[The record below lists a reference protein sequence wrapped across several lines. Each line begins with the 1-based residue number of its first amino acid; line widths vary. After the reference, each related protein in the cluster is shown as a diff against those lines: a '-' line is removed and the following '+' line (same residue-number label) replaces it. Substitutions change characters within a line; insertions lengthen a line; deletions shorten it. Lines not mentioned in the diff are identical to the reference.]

1 MVDIVDKQTRSRMMS
16 GIKGKNT
23 QPEMLVRK
31 YLHAKGFRYR
41 LHDKKLRGS
50 PDIVLRKYQLVIF
63 VHGCFWHRHK
73 GCRYATTP
81 AHNRNKWLLKFRQN
95 TERDQR
101 QINQLI
107 DMGWRVLVVWECA
120 LKTPSADLAWLPK
133 YLKSELPPY
142 LEWPVAAKK

>member
-16 GIKGKNT
+16 GIRGKNT

-41 LHDKKLRGS
+41 LHDKKLPGS
-50 PDIVLRKYQLVIF
+50 PDIVLRKYQLAIF

-81 AHNRNKWLLKFRQN
+81 AQNRDKWRLKFKQN

-107 DMGWRVLVVWECA
+107 DMGWRVLVIWECV
-120 LKTPSADLAWLPK
+120 LKLPMQELAWVPK
-133 YLKSELPPY
+133 YIKSDQTSY
-142 LEWPVAAKK
+142 MEWP